1 MIGEKMLTWMQHH
14 KKYLV
19 ITIWI
24 SVIAFVGA
32 GFVGWGSYDFNTDR
46 SNSIAKVGKEKIS
59 YEEFNLKYSQLF
71 NYYSQLN
78 NGNYT
83 QEQAKKDGLDTLAIN
98 ELIQEKLLLSYAK
111 TLGLEVSEEEVAYDL
126 AHQKIFH
133 NASGVFDKKLYYSI
147 LSRNNYTSKAYEKLI
162 HDELLLKK
170 INMILNLQVKNEE
183 LDMFGASFL
192 MQDRLKI
199 QVIHA
204 SNNIVINEDEL
215 KQTWE
220 KNKELYKTQKNYELA
235 TYFLKPN
242 EEKIDD
248 KELQTY
254 YDENKNNY
262 KDFSGKILSLE
273 QSKNQIIKDMKLA
286 KLKLKANENYV
297 ALRKNELSF
306 DQNISISDADI
317 YYPLELIQKSKE
329 GDFIKPF
336 KFKDGYMIAKIVK
349 INPAQIMS
357 FEQAK
362 NEVKKLYIKEKTKS
376 LLEEKAKLALENFQ
390 GIDIGTYSRDST
402 KTAKVGEMMNDTEFS
417 EFLMQVFDSNKIK
430 SYVLFDNKA
439 VVYEIIEQTLEN
451 KNKEE
456 IYKIIIEQSAR
467 QTKQSLLKEELL
479 KKLIELYPIQRYYK
493 GNTN

>member
-1 MIGEKMLTWMQHH
+1 MLTWMQHH

-46 SNSIAKVGKEKIS
+46 SNSVAKVGDEKIS
-59 YEEFNLKYSQLF
+59 YDEFNLKYSQLF

-83 QEQAKKDGLDTLAIN
+83 QEQAQKDGLDTQAIN

-111 TLGLEVSEEEVAYDL
+111 TLGLNVSEEEIAYDL

-133 NASGVFDKKLYYSI
+133 NASGVFDKDLYYN
-147 LSRNNYTSKAYEKLI
+147 LLARNNYTPKAYEKII

-170 INMILNLQVKNEE
+170 INAILNLQIKQNE

-192 MQDRLKI
+192 MQDNLKVQI
-199 QVIHA
+199 IKLD
-204 SNNIVINEDEL
+204 NKNIPIDEKEL

-220 KNKELYKTQKNYELA
+220 KNKNLYKTQKSYELA
-235 TYFLKPN
+235 TYFLDPN
-242 EEKIDD
+242 TITVVD
-248 KELQTY
+248 KEIQAY
-254 YDENKNNY
+254 YEENKNDY
-262 KDFSGKILSLE
+262 KDFAGKILSLE
-273 QSKNQIIKDMKLA
+273 QSKDKVIKDLKLS
-286 KLKLKANENYV
+286 KLKLKANESYV

-306 DQNISISDADI
+306 DKNITISDADI
-317 YYPLELIQKSKE
+317 YYPLENIQKAKE
-329 GDFIKPF
+329 NDFIKPF
-336 KFKDGYMIAKIVK
+336 KFENGYMVAKLIK
-349 INPAQIMS
+349 INPIQTMT

-362 NEVKKLYIKEKTKS
+362 NEVSKLYIREKTKT
-376 LLEEKAKLALENFQ
+376 LLEEKAKLALNNFQ
-390 GIDIGTYSRDST
+390 GIDIGTYSRDSS
-402 KTAKVGEMMNDTEFS
+402 KGAKVGEMINDAEFS
-417 EFLMQVFDSNKIK
+417 EFLMHVFDSNKAK
-430 SYVLFDNKA
+430 SYVLFDDKA
-439 VVYEIIEQTLEN
+439 IVYEITKQTLEN
-451 KNKEE
+451 KDKEE
-456 IYKIIIEQSAR
+456 IYKFIIEQSAK
-467 QTKQSLLKEELL
+467 QTKQALLKEELL

>member
-1 MIGEKMLTWMQHH
+1 MLTWMQHH

-46 SNSIAKVGKEKIS
+46 SNSVAKVGDEKIS
-59 YEEFNLKYSQLF
+59 YDEFNLKYSQLF

-83 QEQAKKDGLDTLAIN
+83 QEQAQKDGLDTQAIN

-111 TLGLEVSEEEVAYDL
+111 TLGLNVSEEEIAYDL

-133 NASGVFDKKLYYSI
+133 NASGVFDKDLYYN
-147 LSRNNYTSKAYEKLI
+147 LLARNNYTPKAYEKII

-170 INMILNLQVKNEE
+170 INAILILQIKQNE

-192 MQDRLKI
+192 MQDNLKI
-199 QVIHA
+199 QIIKLD
-204 SNNIVINEDEL
+204 NKNIPIDEKEL

-220 KNKELYKTQKNYELA
+220 KNKNLYKTQKSYELA
-235 TYFLKPN
+235 TYFLDPN
-242 EEKIDD
+242 TITVVD
-248 KELQTY
+248 KEIQAY
-254 YDENKNNY
+254 YEENKNDY
-262 KDFSGKILSLE
+262 KDFAGKILSLE
-273 QSKNQIIKDMKLA
+273 QSKDKVIKDLKLS
-286 KLKLKANENYV
+286 KLKLKANESYV

-306 DQNISISDADI
+306 DKNITISDADI
-317 YYPLELIQKSKE
+317 YYPLENIQKAKE
-329 GDFIKPF
+329 NDFIKPF
-336 KFKDGYMIAKIVK
+336 KFENGYMVAKLIK
-349 INPAQIMS
+349 INPIQTMT

-362 NEVKKLYIKEKTKS
+362 NEVSKLYIREKTKT
-376 LLEEKAKLALENFQ
+376 LLEEKAKLALDNFQ
-390 GIDIGTYSRDST
+390 GIDIGTYSRDSS
-402 KTAKVGEMMNDTEFS
+402 KGAKVGEMINDAEFS
-417 EFLMQVFDSNKIK
+417 EFLMHVFDSNKAK
-430 SYVLFDNKA
+430 SYVLFDDKA
-439 VVYEIIEQTLEN
+439 IVYEITKQTLEN
-451 KNKEE
+451 KDKEE
-456 IYKIIIEQSAR
+456 IYKFIIEQSAK
-467 QTKQSLLKEELL
+467 QTKQALLKEELL

>member
-1 MIGEKMLTWMQHH
+1 MLTWMQHH

-46 SNSIAKVGKEKIS
+46 SNSVAKVDDEKIS
-59 YEEFNLKYSQLF
+59 YDEFNLKYSQLF

-83 QEQAKKDGLDTLAIN
+83 QEQAQKDGLDTRAIN

-111 TLGLEVSEEEVAYDL
+111 TLGLNVSEEEIAYDL

-133 NASGVFDKKLYYSI
+133 NASGVFDKDLYYN
-147 LSRNNYTSKAYEKLI
+147 LLARNNYTPKAYEKII

-170 INMILNLQVKNEE
+170 INTILNLQIKQNE

-192 MQDRLKI
+192 MQDNLKI
-199 QVIHA
+199 QIIKLD
-204 SNNIVINEDEL
+204 NKNIPIDEKEL

-220 KNKELYKTQKNYELA
+220 KNKNLYKTQKSYELA
-235 TYFLKPN
+235 TYFLDPN
-242 EEKIDD
+242 TITVVD
-248 KELQTY
+248 KEIQANY
-254 YDENKNNY
+254 EENKNDY
-262 KDFSGKILSLE
+262 KDFAGKILSLE
-273 QSKNQIIKDMKLA
+273 QSKDKVIKDLKLS
-286 KLKLKANENYV
+286 KLKLKANESYV

-306 DQNISISDADI
+306 DKNITISDADI
-317 YYPLELIQKSKE
+317 YYPLENIQKAKE
-329 GDFIKPF
+329 NDFIKPF
-336 KFKDGYMIAKIVK
+336 KFENGYMVAKLIK
-349 INPAQIMS
+349 INPIQTMT

-362 NEVKKLYIKEKTKS
+362 NEVSKLYIREKTKT
-376 LLEEKAKLALENFQ
+376 LLEEKAKLALDNFQ
-390 GIDIGTYSRDST
+390 GIDIGTYSRDSS
-402 KTAKVGEMMNDTEFS
+402 KGAKVGEMINDAEFS
-417 EFLMQVFDSNKIK
+417 EFLMHVFDSNKAK
-430 SYVLFDNKA
+430 SYVLFDDKA
-439 VVYEIIEQTLEN
+439 IVYEITKQTLEN
-451 KNKEE
+451 KDKEE
-456 IYKIIIEQSAR
+456 IYKFIIEQSAK
-467 QTKQSLLKEELL
+467 QTKQALLKEELL